1 MTTAERSAPVCIPLE
16 SGDRLT
22 RAEFERRYSARP
34 DIKKAELIEGVVYV
48 ASPVRIEEHARP
60 HADIVFWLGGY
71 RMTHPEC
78 WVADNGTV
86 RLDADNEPQP
96 DVMLFRGGRLRIH
109 SDGYLAGAPELVV
122 EIAASSASY
131 DLGAKMNVYRRS
143 GVQEYVVWQ
152 MLEGR
157 IDWLRLVE
165 GVYQPIAPNQGGI
178 IESVVFPGLRLN
190 VGAMLSGDLRA
201 VMAALESPSA

>member
-1 MTTAERSAPVCIPLE
+1 
-16 SGDRLT
+16 
-22 RAEFERRYSARP
+22 
-34 DIKKAELIEGVVYV
+34 
-48 ASPVRIEEHARP
+48 
-60 HADIVFWLGGY
+60 
-71 RMTHPEC
+71 
-78 WVADNGTV
+78 
-86 RLDADNEPQP
+86 
-96 DVMLFRGGRLRIH
+96 LRIH

-152 MLEGR
+152 ILEGR